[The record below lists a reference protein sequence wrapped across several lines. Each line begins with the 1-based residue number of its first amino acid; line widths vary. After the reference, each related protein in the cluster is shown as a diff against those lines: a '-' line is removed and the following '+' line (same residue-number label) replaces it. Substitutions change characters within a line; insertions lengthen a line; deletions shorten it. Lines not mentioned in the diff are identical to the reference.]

1 MIDDIEIGSAL
12 SIDET
17 SNKTD
22 VTLYPNPASDH
33 VFVNFGKTEMYVT
46 NMTLLNETGTILKVF
61 PLNRKTGEI
70 FSVPLSGLSSGIY
83 YLMINSGEGRI
94 VKKIAVVN

>member
-1 MIDDIEIGSAL
+1 
-12 SIDET
+12 
-17 SNKTD
+17 
-22 VTLYPNPASDH
+22 
-33 VFVNFGKTEMYVT
+33 VNFGKTEMYVT